1 MRHLLISTA
10 ILLAGPALADR
21 IETTA
26 RVTGVTVYPWG
37 AGVTREASLDLPA
50 GAHELV
56 IPGIPEGI
64 DPASLRIAA
73 EGAVIGATGFQQER
87 ALPETPEKSPEL
99 RAAEDEVRR
108 LKAALAER
116 DAGVAGIKARAEA
129 AEDTIAFLMKL
140 AESDAAGTGDI
151 AALTRVVGEQL
162 LQARQTAIRAGLEA
176 EAADAGREELAEDL
190 ARAEARL
197 AALRGPDA
205 DRGALVIAVQ
215 GQGQPARIRITSLT
229 DRASW
234 QPVYDLSLQRKE
246 GKLRL
251 DRGLLVRQ
259 DTGEDWRG
267 VHLVLSTA
275 RPMDQSAPSELQPDF
290 PRIADPGAKLYSRS
304 AAPMAEAA
312 MDSAALESMERAYPA
327 AAPEPGIAGSAL
339 AGLVGETVV
348 YDYPTPVDMRDGAD
362 ALRLPLD
369 SHELAPEIVA
379 EAVPR
384 RDDSAYLVAD
394 TVNSTGAVILPG
406 EATFHAD
413 GAMVGRGALQL
424 TAAGDEMKLGFGP
437 LTGIKLERRIPDEIE
452 GNRGLISKSS
462 ERRETAILKVRNLT
476 GEEWPL
482 RVIDRVPVSTQENL
496 RVDWSASPQPDET
509 DPDGKRGLLVWNSK
523 IAAGEERD
531 ITLTTT
537 LRWPEGQ
544 VLIPGGE

>member
-21 IETTA
+21 IETVA
-26 RVTGVTVYPWG
+26 RVTEVTVYPWG
-37 AGVTREASLDLPA
+37 AGVTREAALDLPA

-56 IPGIPEGI
+56 IPGMPAGI

-73 EGAVIGATGFQQER
+73 EGAVIGATGLQQER
-87 ALPETPEKSPEL
+87 ALPETPAKSPEL

-116 DAGVAGIKARAEA
+116 DAGVAEIKARAEA
-129 AEDTIAFLMKL
+129 AEDSIDFLMKL
-140 AESDAAGTGDI
+140 AESDAAGTADI
-151 AALTRVVGEQL
+151 AALARVVGEQL

-176 EAADAGREELAEDL
+176 EAADAGREELAEEL

-197 AALRGPDA
+197 EALRGPDA

-229 DRASW
+229 DAASW
-234 QPVYDLSLQRKE
+234 EPVYDLSLQRKE
-246 GKLRL
+246 GRLRL

-290 PRIADPGAKLYSRS
+290 PRIGESEAKLYSRS

-312 MDSAALESMERAYPA
+312 MDSMERAA
-327 AAPEPGIAGSAL
+327 AAPAPVAGSAL
-339 AGLVGETVV
+339 AGMVGETVV
-348 YDYPTPVDMRDGAD
+348 YDYPTPVDMRAGAD

-384 RDDSAYLVAD
+384 RDDTAYLVAD

-406 EATFHAD
+406 DATFHAD
-413 GAMVGRGALQL
+413 GAMVGRGALEL
-424 TAAGDEMKLGFGP
+424 TAAGDDMKLGFGP

-462 ERRETAILKVRNLT
+462 ERRETAILRLRNLT

-496 RVDWSASPQPDET
+496 RIDWSADPSPDET
-509 DPDGKRGLLVWNSK
+509 DPEGKRGLLVWNGS
-523 IAAGEERD
+523 IGAGEERI

-544 VLIPGGE
+544 VLVGGD

>member
-21 IETTA
+21 IETVA
-26 RVTGVTVYPWG
+26 RVTDVTVYPWG
-37 AGVTREASLDLPA
+37 AGVTREAALDLPA

-56 IPGIPEGI
+56 IPGMPAGI

-73 EGAVIGATGFQQER
+73 EGAVIGATGLQQER
-87 ALPETPEKSPEL
+87 ALPETPAKSPEL

-116 DAGVAGIKARAEA
+116 DAGVAEIKARAEA
-129 AEDTIAFLMKL
+129 AEDSIDFLMKL
-140 AESDAAGTGDI
+140 AESDAAGTADI
-151 AALTRVVGEQL
+151 AALARVVGEQL

-176 EAADAGREELAEDL
+176 EAADAGREELADEL

-197 AALRGPDA
+197 EALRGPDA

-229 DRASW
+229 DAASW
-234 QPVYDLSLQRKE
+234 EPVYDLSLQRKE
-246 GKLRL
+246 GRLRL

-290 PRIADPGAKLYSRS
+290 PRIGESEAKLYSRS

-312 MDSAALESMERAYPA
+312 MDSMERAA
-327 AAPEPGIAGSAL
+327 AAPAPVAGSAL
-339 AGLVGETVV
+339 AGMVGETVV
-348 YDYPTPVDMRDGAD
+348 YDYPTPVDMRAGAD

-384 RDDSAYLVAD
+384 RDDTAYLVAD

-406 EATFHAD
+406 DATFHAD
-413 GAMVGRGALQL
+413 GAMVGRGALEL
-424 TAAGDEMKLGFGP
+424 TAAGDDMKLGFGP

-462 ERRETAILKVRNLT
+462 ERRETAILRLRNLT

-496 RVDWSASPQPDET
+496 RIDWSADPSPDET
-509 DPDGKRGLLVWNSK
+509 DPEGKRGLLVWNGS
-523 IAAGEERD
+523 IGAGEERI

-544 VLIPGGE
+544 VLVGGD

>member
-21 IETTA
+21 IETVA
-26 RVTGVTVYPWG
+26 RVTEVTVYPWG
-37 AGVTREASLDLPA
+37 AGVTREAALDLPA

-56 IPGIPEGI
+56 IPGMPAGI

-73 EGAVIGATGFQQER
+73 EGAVIGATGLQQER
-87 ALPETPEKSPEL
+87 ALPETPAKSPEL

-116 DAGVAGIKARAEA
+116 DAGVAEIKARAEA
-129 AEDTIAFLMKL
+129 AEDSIDFLMKL
-140 AESDAAGTGDI
+140 AESDAAGTADI
-151 AALTRVVGEQL
+151 AALARVVGEQL

-176 EAADAGREELAEDL
+176 EAADAGREELAEAL

-197 AALRGPDA
+197 EALRGPDA

-229 DRASW
+229 DAASW
-234 QPVYDLSLQRKE
+234 EPVYDLSLQRKE

-259 DTGEDWRG
+259 DTSEDWRG

-290 PRIADPGAKLYSRS
+290 PRIGESEAKLYSRS

-312 MDSAALESMERAYPA
+312 MDSMERAA
-327 AAPEPGIAGSAL
+327 AAPAPVAGSAL
-339 AGLVGETVV
+339 AGMVGETVV
-348 YDYPTPVDMRDGAD
+348 YDYPTPVDMRAGAD

-384 RDDSAYLVAD
+384 RDNTAYLVAD

-406 EATFHAD
+406 DATFHAD
-413 GAMVGRGALQL
+413 GAMVGRGALEL
-424 TAAGDEMKLGFGP
+424 TAAGDDMKLGFGP

-462 ERRETAILKVRNLT
+462 ERRETAILRLRNLT

-496 RVDWSASPQPDET
+496 RIDWSADPSPDET
-509 DPDGKRGLLVWNSK
+509 DPEGKRGLLVWNGS
-523 IAAGEERD
+523 IGAGEERI

-544 VLIPGGE
+544 VLVGGD

>member
-26 RVTGVTVYPWG
+26 RVTEVTVYPWG
-37 AGVTREASLDLPA
+37 AGVTREADLDLPA

-56 IPGIPEGI
+56 IPGMPAGL
-64 DPASLRIAA
+64 DPASLRISA

-87 ALPETPEKSPEL
+87 ALPETPAKSPEL

-116 DAGVAGIKARAEA
+116 DAGVAEIKARAEA
-129 AEDTIAFLMKL
+129 AEDSIAFLMKL
-140 AESDAAGTGDI
+140 AESDAASTTDI
-151 AALTRVVGEQL
+151 AALTRMVGEQL
-162 LQARQTAIRAGLEA
+162 LQARRTAIRARLEA

-229 DRASW
+229 GAASW
-234 QPVYDLSLQRKE
+234 RPVYDLTLQRKE
-246 GKLRL
+246 GRLRL

-290 PRIADPGAKLYSRS
+290 PRIGDPEAKLYSRS

-312 MDSAALESMERAYPA
+312 MDSMEHVA
-327 AAPEPGIAGSAL
+327 AAPAPVAGAAL
-339 AGLVGETVV
+339 TGLVGETVV
-348 YDYPTPVDMRDGAD
+348 YDYPTPVDMRTGAD

-369 SHELAPEIVA
+369 RHELAPEIVA

-384 RDDSAYLVAD
+384 RDDTAYLVAD

-406 EATFHAD
+406 DASFYAD
-413 GAMVGRGALQL
+413 GAMVGRGALDL
-424 TAAGDEMKLGFGP
+424 TAAGDDMKLGFGP
-437 LTGIKLERRIPDEIE
+437 LTGIQLERRVPDEIE

-462 ERRETAILKVRNLT
+462 ERRETAILMVRNLT

-482 RVIDRVPVSTQENL
+482 RVIDRVPISTQENL
-496 RVDWSASPQPDET
+496 RIDWSADPNPDET
-509 DPDGKRGLLVWNSK
+509 DPDGKRGLLVWNGR
-523 IAAGEERD
+523 IGAGEERN

-537 LRWPEGQ
+537 MRWPEGQ
-544 VLIPGGE
+544 VLIGGD

>member
-21 IETTA
+21 IETVA
-26 RVTGVTVYPWG
+26 RVTDVTVYPWG
-37 AGVTREASLDLPA
+37 AGVTREATLDLPA

-56 IPGIPEGI
+56 IPGMPAGI

-73 EGAVIGATGFQQER
+73 EGAVIGATGLQQER
-87 ALPETPEKSPEL
+87 ALPETPAKSPEL

-116 DAGVAGIKARAEA
+116 DAGVAEIKARAEA
-129 AEDTIAFLMKL
+129 AEDSIDFLMKL
-140 AESDAAGTGDI
+140 AESDAAGTADI
-151 AALTRVVGEQL
+151 AALARVVGEQL

-176 EAADAGREELAEDL
+176 EAADAGREELADEL

-197 AALRGPDA
+197 EALRDPDA

-229 DRASW
+229 DAASW
-234 QPVYDLSLQRKE
+234 EPVYDLSLQRKE
-246 GKLRL
+246 GRLRL

-290 PRIADPGAKLYSRS
+290 PRIGESEAKLYSRS

-312 MDSAALESMERAYPA
+312 MDSMERAI
-327 AAPEPGIAGSAL
+327 AAPAPVAGAAL
-339 AGLVGETVV
+339 AGMVGETVV
-348 YDYPTPVDMRDGAD
+348 YDYPTPVDMRAGAD

-384 RDDSAYLVAD
+384 RDNTAYLVAD

-406 EATFHAD
+406 DATFHAD
-413 GAMVGRGALQL
+413 GAMVGRGALEL
-424 TAAGDEMKLGFGP
+424 TAAGDDMKLGFGP

-462 ERRETAILKVRNLT
+462 ERRETAILRLRNLT

-496 RVDWSASPQPDET
+496 RIDWSADPSPDET
-509 DPDGKRGLLVWNSK
+509 DPEGKRGLLVWNGS
-523 IAAGEERD
+523 IGAGEERI

-544 VLIPGGE
+544 VLVGGD

>member
-10 ILLAGPALADR
+10 ILLASPALADR

-26 RVTGVTVYPWG
+26 RVTDVTVYPWG

-64 DPASLRIAA
+64 DASSLRISA

-87 ALPETPEKSPEL
+87 ALPETPAKSPEL
-99 RAAEDEVRR
+99 RTAEEEVRR

-116 DAGVAGIKARAEA
+116 DAGVAEIKARAEA

-151 AALTRVVGEQL
+151 AALTRSVGEQL
-162 LQARQTAIRAGLEA
+162 LQARQTAIRAELEA
-176 EAADAGREELAEDL
+176 EAADAGREELAEEL

-197 AALRGPDA
+197 EALRGPDSE
-205 DRGALVIAVQ
+205 RGALVIAVQ

-229 DRASW
+229 GQASW
-234 QPVYDLSLQRKE
+234 EPVYDLSLQRKE

-251 DRGLLVRQ
+251 DRELLVRQ
-259 DTGEDWRG
+259 NTGEDWRG

-290 PRIADPGAKLYSRS
+290 PRIGDPEAKLYSRS
-304 AAPMAEAA
+304 AAPMAEQAV
-312 MDSAALESMERAYPA
+312 MDSMERAYPA
-327 AAPEPGIAGSAL
+327 SAPEPGIAGSAL
-339 AGLVGETVV
+339 AGMVGETVV

-406 EATFHAD
+406 DATFYAD
-413 GAMVGRGALQL
+413 GAMVGRGALEL
-424 TAAGDEMKLGFGP
+424 TAAGDDMKLGFGP

-462 ERRETAILKVRNLT
+462 ERRETAILRLRNLT

-496 RVDWSASPQPDET
+496 RIDWSADPSPDET
-509 DPDGKRGLLVWNSK
+509 DPDGKRGLLVWNGK
-523 IAAGEERD
+523 IAAGEERV
-531 ITLTTT
+531 ITLTTS

-544 VLIPGGE
+544 TLIAGD

>member
-10 ILLAGPALADR
+10 ILLASPALAER

-26 RVTGVTVYPWG
+26 RVTEVTVYPWG

-64 DPASLRIAA
+64 DPASLRIST

-87 ALPETPEKSPEL
+87 ALPETPAKSPEL
-99 RAAEDEVRR
+99 RAAEEDVRR

-116 DAGVAGIKARAEA
+116 DAGVAEVKARAEA

-140 AESDAAGTGDI
+140 AESDAAGTSDI
-151 AALTRVVGEQL
+151 AALTRTVGEQL

-176 EAADAGREELAEDL
+176 EAADAGREELAEEL

-197 AALRGPDA
+197 EALRGPDSG
-205 DRGALVIAVQ
+205 RGALVIAVQ

-229 DRASW
+229 GQASW
-234 QPVYDLSLQRKE
+234 EPVYDLSLQRKE

-251 DRGLLVRQ
+251 DRELLVRQ
-259 DTGEDWRG
+259 NTGEDWRG

-290 PRIADPGAKLYSRS
+290 PRIGDPEAKLYSRS
-304 AAPMAEAA
+304 AAPMAEEAV
-312 MDSAALESMERAYPA
+312 MDSMERAYPA
-327 AAPEPGIAGSAL
+327 PAPEPGIAGSAL
-339 AGLVGETVV
+339 AGMVGETVV

-406 EATFHAD
+406 DATFYAD
-413 GAMVGRGALQL
+413 GAMVGRGALEL

-462 ERRETAILKVRNLT
+462 ERRETAILRLRNLT

-496 RVDWSASPQPDET
+496 RIDWSADPSPDET
-509 DPDGKRGLLVWNSK
+509 DPDGKRGLLVWNGK
-523 IAAGEERD
+523 IGAGEEQT
-531 ITLTTT
+531 ITLTTS

-544 VLIPGGE
+544 VLIAGE

>member
-21 IETTA
+21 IETVA
-26 RVTGVTVYPWG
+26 RVTEVTVYPWG
-37 AGVTREASLDLPA
+37 AGVTREATLDLPA

-56 IPGIPEGI
+56 IPGMPAGV

-73 EGAVIGATGFQQER
+73 EGAVIGATGLQQER
-87 ALPETPEKSPEL
+87 ALPETPAKSPEL

-116 DAGVAGIKARAEA
+116 DAGVAEIKARAEA
-129 AEDTIAFLMKL
+129 AEDSIDFLMKL
-140 AESDAAGTGDI
+140 AESDAAGTADI
-151 AALTRVVGEQL
+151 AALARVVGEQL

-176 EAADAGREELAEDL
+176 EAADAGREELADEL

-197 AALRGPDA
+197 EALRGPDA

-229 DRASW
+229 DAASW
-234 QPVYDLSLQRKE
+234 EPVYDLSLQRKE

-259 DTGEDWRG
+259 DTSEDWRG

-290 PRIADPGAKLYSRS
+290 PRIGESEAKLYSRS

-312 MDSAALESMERAYPA
+312 MDSMERAA
-327 AAPEPGIAGSAL
+327 AAPAPVAGSAL
-339 AGLVGETVV
+339 AGMVGETVV
-348 YDYPTPVDMRDGAD
+348 YDYPTPVDMRAGAD

-384 RDDSAYLVAD
+384 RDDTAYLVAD

-406 EATFHAD
+406 DATFHAD
-413 GAMVGRGALQL
+413 GAMVGRGALEL
-424 TAAGDEMKLGFGP
+424 TAAGDDMKLGFGP

-462 ERRETAILKVRNLT
+462 ERRETAILRLRNLT

-496 RVDWSASPQPDET
+496 RIDWSADPSPDET
-509 DPDGKRGLLVWNSK
+509 DPEGKRGLLVWNGS
-523 IAAGEERD
+523 IGAGEERI

-544 VLIPGGE
+544 VLVGGG